1 VSTASSGLSSLLP
14 VGERHQVPTGDGTR
28 LHAIVAGAGTPLV
41 LTRGALRAQRDLYL
55 AAHIQTVRLAGGRN
69 VLRIEFAAPSPL
81 GLLAPTC
88 PVTLTGC

>member
-1 VSTASSGLSSLLP
+1 VSTASSGLALLLP
-14 VGERHQVPTGDGTR
+14 AGERHQVPTGDGTR

-69 VLRIEFAAPSPL
+69 VLRIEFAAPSLL
-81 GLLAPTC
+81 GFLGPSAPSH
-88 PVTLTGC
+88 